1 MMLISVLGMSA
12 QKTWNFSDEIWY
24 SGVNDEGKPIT
35 TDYTEATTIDGLT
48 LTPASG
54 KKFTVDA
61 NSKTV
66 DDVNYIARLK
76 FPGSAAAD
84 GGNTV
89 SFDVSG
95 PCTIKIVLQS
105 SNSNEDRTLN
115 LCAGAYDKENPFAT
129 MTALGASPS
138 AGTCTYKGEAATI
151 FVGSYSSGINLYAIY
166 VEPLPVYSIVGDFF
180 TTDLLSGWDYDMDM
194 TQSEENENI
203 YTLVVDKFTAEA
215 RTYEYKLR
223 TNHKW
228 GGFEIPEDGTNQN
241 WVFGTDMYPAGDYK
255 LTFTANIADKTL
267 ELLPEAIEPELN
279 VVENIAAFKTYETE
293 GEFALKLNNVKVT
306 YAASG
311 VKDFYGTEQPY
322 DWAVLEDASG
332 AYVFQDLGLGAAF
345 STGMTLNGELV
356 LNCSSGWLGA
366 EITASDNTAASIAA
380 IQAEAGTAEPLVLT
394 EENLDSYAAD
404 YDWRYVKIENMTA
417 KIVAGDFGDDFFLHS
432 DLTDADYGI
441 LDMLGTNVELPADGD
456 VVDMVGYLFN
466 YYGSTYLQPLTLTK
480 KEAAPEVGGVV
491 TFGNNNPGRDFVTDP
506 FVVSN
511 VINFEA
517 DLKDGT
523 HLLLSHN
530 SEGNPNG
537 KFWNGNIAGEW
548 TNSAAVDALN
558 ESLGTAFVNADFAA
572 GTNLATV
579 DPGPGDA
586 HSLLTLT
593 FANAEKNTLEL
604 YTSVTGR
611 NGALDNITVT
621 GLTNVILSYAVGSG
635 DGFVEQP
642 TFSPDALGVT
652 LVKIQGYLGDDKQV
666 TISSTSM
673 AGEASAKNGFQ
684 VAAYKITDE
693 ELPAVAS
700 PIESMAI
707 VGTFPGMS
715 WEPAEGIAMT
725 QDPENDAV
733 WTVTMEGV
741 EVEGQTYEYK
751 ATANGT
757 WGVYELPASGNQNFV
772 FGTEGY
778 PAGVYNLTFTAN
790 TSEHTLTL
798 VVEPAQASTEFVDIV
813 VTDEVTDGTLFYRT
827 FSCEQPLDFTGVEG
841 IKAYIG
847 KKNILYDYDA
857 NVDASEIILTP
868 IEKVPANTGILLKA
882 TEAKTYTVGVAVGDV
897 PAVTDNDLLVAAE
910 KTDLFPLIDGYNKG
924 VATLGHEMKA
934 EYDWWTGQTVTVD
947 ALGFLVL
954 PVPAEEGVDF
964 LEKGDVYLSLTKD
977 DLSQTSYHSDYVKL
991 TFTDAEIPV
1000 VEDIASFVAL
1010 ANETD
1015 ATLKFA
1021 ENTVVTFAGESV
1033 VAIQD
1038 NTGGLVF
1045 QGIEFP
1051 SAFNAGDV
1059 LTGEITGKL
1068 NKAELYPLMVATVQ
1082 TDPSTVAVAGTSEL
1096 NPPVVTFEEA
1106 FSDENIMRL
1115 VKLENVKVSVVEGS
1129 YSPTITFTDSNGTD
1143 LIIND
1148 LFDAVTADL
1157 YNLTDG
1163 CTLKELTGIAYL
1175 IPDGSFYV
1183 NFYDTNQFQPISFEV
1198 AEEETHEYAIVGDL
1212 TGGWDNDMVMTQSEE
1227 DPNVYTLTVENF
1239 EAFAKTY
1246 EYKLRADK
1254 QWGIFELPAEGNNSY
1269 TFEEMGIYTL
1279 TFTANIAENTLTLEA
1294 EKTGELVPTYSIV
1307 GDFFTDGD
1315 ISGWDND
1322 QDMTQ
1327 SDVDENI
1334 FTLVVEDFAAAAQTY
1349 EYKLRANHQWGLFEI
1364 PASGNQNFV
1373 FGTEEYPEG
1382 TYTLTFTFNAADNTL
1397 TLDVESNAPATGI
1410 RSMNIDWADGNTY
1423 NLNGQRIDTPQKGV
1437 VIRNGRKVVIK

>member
-24 SGVNDEGKPIT
+24 SGVNDEGKPIA

-311 VKDFYGTEQPY
+311 VKDYYGTEQPY

-380 IQAEAGTAEPLVLT
+380 IQAEAGTAEPIVLT

-417 KIVAGDFGDDFFLHS
+417 KLVAGTYSDDLYLHC

-441 LDMLGTNVELPADGD
+441 MDMLGTNVELPADGD

-466 YYGSTYLQPLTLTK
+466 YYGTTYLQPLTLTK
-480 KEAAPEVGGVV
+480 KE
-491 TFGNNNPGRDFVTDP
+491 
-506 FVVSN
+506 
-511 VINFEA
+511 
-517 DLKDGT
+517 
-523 HLLLSHN
+523 
-530 SEGNPNG
+530 
-537 KFWNGNIAGEW
+537 
-548 TNSAAVDALN
+548 
-558 ESLGTAFVNADFAA
+558 
-572 GTNLATV
+572 
-579 DPGPGDA
+579 
-586 HSLLTLT
+586 
-593 FANAEKNTLEL
+593 
-604 YTSVTGR
+604 
-611 NGALDNITVT
+611 
-621 GLTNVILSYAVGSG
+621 
-635 DGFVEQP
+635 
-642 TFSPDALGVT
+642 
-652 LVKIQGYLGDDKQV
+652 
-666 TISSTSM
+666 
-673 AGEASAKNGFQ
+673 
-684 VAAYKITDE
+684 
-693 ELPAVAS
+693 AVAS

-707 VGTFPGMS
+707 VGTFPGMT

-757 WGVYELPASGNQNFV
+757 WGVYELPPSGNQNFV
-772 FGTEGY
+772 FGTEEY

-798 VVEPAQASTEFVDIV
+798 VVEPAQASTEFVDIE

-924 VATLGHEMKA
+924 VATLGHEMKE

-1082 TDPSTVAVAGTSEL
+1082 TDPSTVVVAGTSEL

-1143 LIIND
+1143 LVIND
-1148 LFDAVTADL
+1148 LFEAVTADL

>member
-180 TTDLLSGWDYDMDM
+180 TTDLFNGWDYDMDM

-267 ELLPEAIEPELN
+267 ELLPEAIQPELN

-311 VKDFYGTEQPY
+311 VKDYYGTEQPY

-345 STGMTLNGELV
+345 STGMTLNGQLV
-356 LNCSSGWLGA
+356 LNCSSGWFGP

-380 IQAEAGTAEPLVLT
+380 IQAEAGTAEPIVLS

-441 LDMLGTNVELPADGD
+441 MDMLGTNVELPADGD
-456 VVDMVGYLFN
+456 VVDMEGYLFI
-466 YYGSTYLQPLTLTK
+466 YYGTTYLQPLTLTK
-480 KEAAPEVGGVV
+480 KE
-491 TFGNNNPGRDFVTDP
+491 
-506 FVVSN
+506 
-511 VINFEA
+511 
-517 DLKDGT
+517 
-523 HLLLSHN
+523 
-530 SEGNPNG
+530 
-537 KFWNGNIAGEW
+537 
-548 TNSAAVDALN
+548 
-558 ESLGTAFVNADFAA
+558 
-572 GTNLATV
+572 
-579 DPGPGDA
+579 
-586 HSLLTLT
+586 
-593 FANAEKNTLEL
+593 
-604 YTSVTGR
+604 
-611 NGALDNITVT
+611 
-621 GLTNVILSYAVGSG
+621 
-635 DGFVEQP
+635 
-642 TFSPDALGVT
+642 
-652 LVKIQGYLGDDKQV
+652 
-666 TISSTSM
+666 
-673 AGEASAKNGFQ
+673 
-684 VAAYKITDE
+684 
-693 ELPAVAS
+693 AVAS

-707 VGTFPGMS
+707 VGTFPGMT

-977 DLSQTSYHSDYVKL
+977 DLSQTSYHSDYVAL

-1010 ANETD
+1010 ANETA

-1143 LIIND
+1143 LVIND
-1148 LFDAVTADL
+1148 LFESVTADL

-1212 TGGWDNDMVMTQSEE
+1212 TGGWDNDMVMTQSE
-1227 DPNVYTLTVENF
+1227 DDANVYTLTVENF

>member
-267 ELLPEAIEPELN
+267 ELLPEAIQPELN

-311 VKDFYGTEQPY
+311 VKDYYGTEQPY

-356 LNCSSGWLGA
+356 LNCSSGWFGP

-380 IQAEAGTAEPLVLT
+380 IQAEAGTAEPIVLS

-417 KIVAGDFGDDFFLHS
+417 KLVAGTYSDDLYLHC

-441 LDMLGTNVELPADGD
+441 MDMLGTNVELPADGD

-480 KEAAPEVGGVV
+480 KEA
-491 TFGNNNPGRDFVTDP
+491 
-506 FVVSN
+506 
-511 VINFEA
+511 
-517 DLKDGT
+517 
-523 HLLLSHN
+523 
-530 SEGNPNG
+530 
-537 KFWNGNIAGEW
+537 
-548 TNSAAVDALN
+548 
-558 ESLGTAFVNADFAA
+558 
-572 GTNLATV
+572 
-579 DPGPGDA
+579 
-586 HSLLTLT
+586 
-593 FANAEKNTLEL
+593 
-604 YTSVTGR
+604 
-611 NGALDNITVT
+611 
-621 GLTNVILSYAVGSG
+621 
-635 DGFVEQP
+635 
-642 TFSPDALGVT
+642 
-652 LVKIQGYLGDDKQV
+652 
-666 TISSTSM
+666 
-673 AGEASAKNGFQ
+673 
-684 VAAYKITDE
+684 
-693 ELPAVAS
+693 VAS

-707 VGTFPGMS
+707 VGTFPGMT

-924 VATLGHEMKA
+924 VATLGHEMKE

-1010 ANETD
+1010 ANETA

-1068 NKAELYPLMVATVQ
+1068 NKAELYPLLVATVQ
-1082 TDPSTVAVAGTSEL
+1082 TDPSTVVVAGTSEL

-1143 LIIND
+1143 LVIND

-1163 CTLKELTGIAYL
+1163 CTLKQLTGIAYL

-1315 ISGWDND
+1315 VSGWDND

>member
-215 RTYEYKLR
+215 KTYEYKLR

-311 VKDFYGTEQPY
+311 VKDYYGTEQPY

-345 STGMTLNGELV
+345 STGMTLNGQLV
-356 LNCSSGWLGA
+356 LNCSSGWFGP

-380 IQAEAGTAEPLVLT
+380 IQAEAGTAEPIVLT

-417 KIVAGDFGDDFFLHS
+417 KLVAGTYSDDLYLHC

-441 LDMLGTNVELPADGD
+441 MDMLGTNVELPADGD
-456 VVDMVGYLFN
+456 VVDMEGYLFI
-466 YYGSTYLQPLTLTK
+466 YYGTTYLQPLTLTK
-480 KEAAPEVGGVV
+480 KEA
-491 TFGNNNPGRDFVTDP
+491 
-506 FVVSN
+506 
-511 VINFEA
+511 
-517 DLKDGT
+517 
-523 HLLLSHN
+523 
-530 SEGNPNG
+530 
-537 KFWNGNIAGEW
+537 
-548 TNSAAVDALN
+548 
-558 ESLGTAFVNADFAA
+558 
-572 GTNLATV
+572 
-579 DPGPGDA
+579 
-586 HSLLTLT
+586 
-593 FANAEKNTLEL
+593 
-604 YTSVTGR
+604 
-611 NGALDNITVT
+611 
-621 GLTNVILSYAVGSG
+621 
-635 DGFVEQP
+635 VE
-642 TFSPDALGVT
+642 
-652 LVKIQGYLGDDKQV
+652 
-666 TISSTSM
+666 
-673 AGEASAKNGFQ
+673 
-684 VAAYKITDE
+684 
-693 ELPAVAS
+693 S

-707 VGTFPGMS
+707 VGTFPGMT

-772 FGTEGY
+772 FGTEEY

-924 VATLGHEMKA
+924 VATLGHEMK
-934 EYDWWTGQTVTVD
+934 EENDWWTGQTVTVD

-1068 NKAELYPLMVATVQ
+1068 NKAELYPLLVATVQ
-1082 TDPSTVAVAGTSEL
+1082 TDPSTVVVAGTSEL

-1143 LIIND
+1143 LVIND

-1183 NFYDTNQFQPISFEV
+1183 NFYDINQFQPISFEV